1 MSFKVRPYQHQ
12 AAEWLS
18 RRKRGAIIARAG
30 LGKTVILAYSLDMAI
45 KSRIRGRKVR
55 IGWMANTR
63 EQCQQAQKAMDAF
76 PLVARQDIKIA
87 CAAAATD
94 WSDRDVLVVDE
105 CFPAGT
111 LVDGRPIERIKVGD
125 FVDSL
130 NHATGMVEKRRVLR
144 LFKSKATSLVEVS
157 IGGKRIFCTPGHP
170 FWNGVKYV
178 AASSLTY
185 GDMVLNITGHENNP
199 MQRLQGST
207 GEGWPLQQNK
217 ASGVSRLQESAS
229 HSSGTQGS
237 SGSVLRMRGQR
248 FLFKLKPAV
257 LPNTSGCHK
266 GEGLLFNGLQ
276 ESFHEKDFCES
287 NGRNEQ
293 EVCFSKDE
301 GEQSNVSRG
310 FTGEAEDYSSGNGL
324 EASRA
329 WWKRAASTRPA
340 NAFSLLPWM
349 ADGGGC
355 KDQLQSHAVSLQAG
369 YSEQAA
375 QGLRGG
381 GRLQSQLPE
390 GRRSG
395 QKEGGLFD
403 WRRVDSVK
411 VLQRTSDGTFGGVCP
426 EGAVFNIE
434 VEGNNNYFANGILV
448 HNCHHLATAPSWQAQ
463 VETCKGAIWLMT
475 ATPPEDPALLAVFMR
490 YCEKMHVISSEHAAN
505 NLAPAVVRWLD
516 ATDPG
521 LKEPIDRE
529 IDRVVRIRQRYWSG
543 DQGQLW
549 GQVAF
554 QKIVEIGIVQ
564 NHARNIAAIAA
575 ATNEKPTLVL
585 VNQVDHGQQ
594 LSEHIPNSL
603 PFHAGMGDKPR
614 REAIASFLAGN
625 TRCLVS
631 TKALEE
637 GFDAPNAEV
646 LVIVSGGKSSRIA
659 EQATGRVL
667 RSFQGKTHGQ
677 IFDFRDQFH
686 PLAAKHSKAREEVY
700 RKLGYTIIP

>member
-1 MSFKVRPYQHQ
+1 MSFQVRPYQHQ

-30 LGKTVILAYSLDMAI
+30 LGKTVILSYSLDMAI

-94 WSDRDVLVVDE
+94 WSDRDVIVVDE
-105 CFPAGT
+105 A
-111 LVDGRPIERIKVGD
+111 
-125 FVDSL
+125 
-130 NHATGMVEKRRVLR
+130 
-144 LFKSKATSLVEVS
+144 
-157 IGGKRIFCTPGHP
+157 
-170 FWNGVKYV
+170 
-178 AASSLTY
+178 
-185 GDMVLNITGHENNP
+185 
-199 MQRLQGST
+199 
-207 GEGWPLQQNK
+207 
-217 ASGVSRLQESAS
+217 
-229 HSSGTQGS
+229 
-237 SGSVLRMRGQR
+237 
-248 FLFKLKPAV
+248 
-257 LPNTSGCHK
+257 
-266 GEGLLFNGLQ
+266 
-276 ESFHEKDFCES
+276 
-287 NGRNEQ
+287 
-293 EVCFSKDE
+293 
-301 GEQSNVSRG
+301 
-310 FTGEAEDYSSGNGL
+310 
-324 EASRA
+324 
-329 WWKRAASTRPA
+329 
-340 NAFSLLPWM
+340 
-349 ADGGGC
+349 
-355 KDQLQSHAVSLQAG
+355 
-369 YSEQAA
+369 
-375 QGLRGG
+375 
-381 GRLQSQLPE
+381 
-390 GRRSG
+390 
-395 QKEGGLFD
+395 
-403 WRRVDSVK
+403 
-411 VLQRTSDGTFGGVCP
+411 
-426 EGAVFNIE
+426 
-434 VEGNNNYFANGILV
+434 
-448 HNCHHLATAPSWQAQ
+448 HHLATAPSWQAQ
-463 VETCKGAIWLMT
+463 VESCKGAVWLMT

-505 NLAPAVVRWLD
+505 NLAPAVVHWLD

-585 VNQVDHGQQ
+585 VNQVEHGQW
-594 LSEHIPNSL
+594 LSEQIPNSI
-603 PFHAGMGDKPR
+603 PFHAGMGDKSR
-614 REAIASFLAGN
+614 REAIASFAAGD

-646 LVIVSGGKSSRIA
+646 LVMVSGGKSSRIA

-667 RSFQGKTHGQ
+667 RKFLGKTHGQ
-677 IFDFRDQFH
+677 VFDFRDRFH

-700 RKLGYTIIP
+700 RKLGYTILP